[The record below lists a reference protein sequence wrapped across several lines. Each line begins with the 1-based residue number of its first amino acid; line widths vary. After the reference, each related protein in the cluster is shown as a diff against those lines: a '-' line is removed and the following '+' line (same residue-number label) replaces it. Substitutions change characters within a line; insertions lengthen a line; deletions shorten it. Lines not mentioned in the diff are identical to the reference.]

1 MKLNIYK
8 NRLQKEHFT
17 TLTIDEI
24 FKLIRTTK
32 SDIPKNKRLGVVYAS
47 TSTKGRKHEHIESYT
62 GMAFIDVDD
71 CKKPKLVK
79 LLFQE
84 LDCTIACWYSSSGNV
99 HALIKIPVCKSKDEF
114 KRRYS
119 LLVKDL
125 KEEIDDWGHIDEITS
140 NPTQLA
146 FISSDA
152 EIYINEAPVS
162 YEGIYLPTP
171 PQIVRKAKLFNTID
185 KTTNWCIDKAQ
196 LWFNGIDTNGYPQV
210 LKYAHTI
217 GGWSASGKIQEAVA
231 KETIQQLI
239 NSNQYLNS
247 KDSSGSI
254 NTYLTGAIASFNK
267 GLENPLEW
275 N

>member
-32 SDIPKNKRLGVVYAS
+32 SDIPKNERLGVVYAS
-47 TSTKGRKHEHIESYT
+47 TSSKGRKHEHIDTYT

-171 PQIVRKAKLFNTID
+171 PQIVRKAKLFSTSD
-185 KTTNWCIDKAQ
+185 KTTNYCLDKAQ
-196 LWFNGIDTNGYPQV
+196 QWFNGINTNGYPQV
-210 LKYAHTI
+210 LKYSYTM
-217 GGWSASGKIQEAVA
+217 GGYCATGKIEESLA
-231 KETIQQLI
+231 KETLQQLI
-239 NSNQYLNS
+239 NSNQYLSS
-247 KDSSGSI
+247 KESSGSLE
-254 NTYLTGAIASFNK
+254 TYLKGAMASFNK

>member
-32 SDIPKNKRLGVVYAS
+32 SDIPKNERLGVVYAS
-47 TSTKGRKHEHIESYT
+47 TSAKGRKHEDIEHI
-62 GMAFIDVDD
+62 
-71 CKKPKLVK
+71 LVWHLLMWTTAK
-79 LLFQE
+79 NQSWLRLLFQE

-171 PQIVRKAKLFNTID
+171 PQIVRKAKLFTQVIKQPTIALT
-185 KTTNWCIDKAQ
+185 KHS
-196 LWFNGIDTNGYPQV
+196 NGLMELIRMATH
-210 LKYAHTI
+210 KY
-217 GGWSASGKIQEAVA
+217 
-231 KETIQQLI
+231 
-239 NSNQYLNS
+239 
-247 KDSSGSI
+247 
-254 NTYLTGAIASFNK
+254 
-267 GLENPLEW
+267 
-275 N
+275 

>member
-1 MKLNIYK
+1 MEL
-8 NRLQKEHFT
+8 T
-17 TLTIDEI
+17 TVFNTI
-24 FKLIRTTK
+24 KTNKPTMPK
-32 SDIPKNKRLGVVYAS
+32 SERLGVVYVS
-47 TSTKGRKHEHIESYT
+47 KSSKGRKHEHIESYT

-71 CKKPKLVK
+71 CTHPKEVK
-79 LLFQE
+79 NLFKAI
-84 LDCTIACWYSSSGNV
+84 DCTIACWYSSSGNV
-99 HALIKIPVCKSKDEF
+99 HALIKIPICTTKDEF
-114 KRRYS
+114 KRRYT
-119 LLVKDL
+119 LLASDL
-125 KEEIDDWGHIDEITS
+125 RHEIGSWGHLDGITT

-146 FISSDA
+146 FMSSDA
-152 EIYINEAPVS
+152 DIYINDAPTT
-162 YEGIYLPTP
+162 YNGIYMPTP
-171 PQIVRKAKLFNTID
+171 KKVVRMLKFQKYSDAS
-185 KTTNWCIDKAQ
+185 TNWCIDKAQ